1 MSNYNNRYSAPSN
14 GSTNYYAAPVISAAA
29 PSSSSRSQQPQ
40 QQQQQQQQ
48 LYPSTN
54 MPLPAQIAQQQMAYI
69 PHHMLHPGASQAA
82 TPPPASKPSTTTVGA
97 DGKRVTV
104 VRRGGGRQWEDSSL
118 LEWDPTHFRLF
129 VGNLGGDV
137 SDDALCKAFANY
149 PSVSKARVIRDK
161 SQSGKSRGYGFVA
174 FKDPEDYFRA
184 FKEMNGKYIG
194 SHPVLLRKAQTEI
207 KAKAVKGAKPIDK
220 ATSAVLKTATAG
232 HRIKK
237 KYK

>member
-1 MSNYNNRYSAPSN
+1 MSNYNKYSGPPK
-14 GSTNYYAAPVISAAA
+14 STTPNSSANYYAAPTISAP
-29 PSSSSRSQQPQ
+29 PSVSRP
-40 QQQQQQQQ
+40 QQ
-48 LYPSTN
+48 LYSSTN
-54 MPLPAQIAQQQMAYI
+54 MPLAAQIAQQQMAYI
-69 PHHMLHPGASQAA
+69 PRHMLHPGAQAA
-82 TPPPASKPSTTTVGA
+82 TPPPASTPSTSTVRP

-104 VRRGGGRQWEDSSL
+104 VRQGGGKQWEDPSL

-129 VGNLGGDV
+129 VGNIGGDV
-137 SDDALCKAFANY
+137 ADDVLHKAFSNY
-149 PSVSKARVIRDK
+149 PSLSKARVIRDK
-161 SQSGKSRGYGFVA
+161 SQAGKSRGYGFVA

-207 KAKAVKGAKPIDK
+207 KAKVVKGSKPIDK
-220 ATSAVLKTATAG
+220 ATSAVLKTATGG

>member
-1 MSNYNNRYSAPSN
+1 MSNYNRYSAPPKSTAPN
-14 GSTNYYAAPVISAAA
+14 GSANYYAAPVISAG
-29 PSSSSRSQQPQ
+29 PSLSSASSGSRS
-40 QQQQQQQQ
+40 QQQ
-48 LYPSTN
+48 LYPSTTN

-69 PHHMLHPGASQAA
+69 PHHMLHPGAQAA
-82 TPPPASKPSTTTVGA
+82 TPPPASTPTTTTVGP

-104 VRRGGGRQWEDSSL
+104 VRQGGGRQWEDSSL

-137 SDDALCKAFANY
+137 SDDALQKAFANY

-207 KAKAVKGAKPIDK
+207 KAKVVKGAKPIDK

-232 HRIKK
+232 NRIKK